1 MMRLARTLL
10 TRGCWQ
16 VANGL
21 HNVATAGGMGVPRR
35 SASLSPP
42 GVSVAYGSPGTLART
57 RDAGRGA
64 GGSSGN
70 EDRSN
75 VVACVRRDSHLNAV
89 RSDYP
94 PSPEWGADSGGLEVA
109 TTRSARHLQPGQFTA
124 SPPRAS
130 SLTSSPMRASPYRE
144 AAISGSDRLVGMP
157 CRWKHTD
164 VLARTMTET
173 HACMGADRENK
184 TLNRLQME
192 RIQMP
197 GELEFRVKRETSQP
211 ASSGRPA
218 DGPVHSIDLQDNSV
232 CSDYSA
238 LAAAPSLPE
247 HAPAISGPTE
257 RGDETL
263 QPESIGET
271 AHVPAPSGLE
281 VPEML
286 LQCGKGEGGKAESEM
301 TLDGRRLVRSGQER
315 TVRVR
320 RILASPA
327 PLSTIFGIGI
337 SFRPASNGA
346 YVVTDID
353 KKGGS
358 DVSGVSA
365 GDIILAVDGIATS
378 ALSTSQLVQAR

>member
-1 MMRLARTLL
+1 M
-10 TRGCWQ
+10 Q
-16 VANGL
+16 
-21 HNVATAGGMGVPRR
+21 RR
-35 SASLSPP
+35 MK
-42 GVSVAYGSPGTLART
+42 YY
-57 RDAGRGA
+57 RDVF
-64 GGSSGN
+64 GSSDN

-94 PSPEWGADSGGLEVA
+94 PSPEWGADSGGLGAA
-109 TTRSARHLQPGQFTA
+109 TTKSARHLQPGQFPA
-124 SPPRAS
+124 SPPRTS

-144 AAISGSDRLVGMP
+144 AAISGSDRLVGTS
-157 CRWKHTD
+157 CRRQHTD
-164 VLARTMTET
+164 VSARAMTET
-173 HACMGADRENK
+173 HACMGTDRENK
-184 TLNRLQME
+184 TLNRLQIE

-197 GELEFRVKRETSQP
+197 GEQEFRVKRETSQP

-218 DGPVHSIDLQDNSV
+218 DGPVRSIDLQDNSV

-238 LAAAPSLPE
+238 LAAAPSLQE
-247 HAPAISGPTE
+247 HDLPHALAMSGLTE
-257 RGDETL
+257 REDEIL
-263 QPESIGET
+263 QPISIGET
-271 AHVPAPSGLE
+271 AVIPAPSGHE

-286 LQCGKGEGGKAESEM
+286 LEYGKGEGGNTESEM

-315 TVRVR
+315 TVLVR

-353 KKGGS
+353 KRGGS
-358 DVSGVSA
+358 DVSGVLA

>member
-94 PSPEWGADSGGLEVA
+94 PSPEWGADSGGLEAA
-109 TTRSARHLQPGQFTA
+109 TTRSARHLQPGPFTA

-263 QPESIGET
+263 QLDVCSSYGSR
-271 AHVPAPSGLE
+271 HFGRF
-281 VPEML
+281 
-286 LQCGKGEGGKAESEM
+286 EGRVQPQGRLSPR
-301 TLDGRRLVRSGQER
+301 TVSDPRRRLVQSGQER

-353 KKGGS
+353 QKGGS